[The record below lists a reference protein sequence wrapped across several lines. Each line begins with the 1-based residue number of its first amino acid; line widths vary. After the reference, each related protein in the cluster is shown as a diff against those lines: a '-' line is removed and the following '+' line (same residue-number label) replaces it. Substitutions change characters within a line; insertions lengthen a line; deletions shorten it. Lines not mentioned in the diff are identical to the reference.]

1 MASTDLCQA
10 VVAQLAATS
19 AVTSAFGDTWNDTT
33 QTGVS
38 KLFFDFAGQAVE
50 PYLVAFELWETYQ
63 FMTRTAGLTTVDFIA
78 TGQMA
83 VRIWQSDR
91 QAARTLGVLVSGAL
105 TDQEAAIVWDGS
117 TLMNFRIARAEF
129 IPIGTPGPG
138 VPVVFSRVLTFDYS
152 YESTLTEP

>member
-10 VVAQLAATS
+10 VVAQLKATS
-19 AVTSAFGDTWNDTT
+19 AVTSAFGDTWDDTS

-38 KLFFDFAGQAVE
+38 KIFFDFAGQAIE
-50 PYLVAFELWETYQ
+50 PYLVAFELWETYE
-63 FMTRTAGLTTVDFIA
+63 FMTRTTGLTIANYIA
-78 TGQMA
+78 TGQIA
-83 VRIWQSDR
+83 IRIWQSDR
-91 QAARTLGVLVSGAL
+91 QAARVLGFLVAAAL
-105 TDQEAAIVWDGS
+105 NDHEAAITWTGG

-152 YESTLTEP
+152 YESQLTEP